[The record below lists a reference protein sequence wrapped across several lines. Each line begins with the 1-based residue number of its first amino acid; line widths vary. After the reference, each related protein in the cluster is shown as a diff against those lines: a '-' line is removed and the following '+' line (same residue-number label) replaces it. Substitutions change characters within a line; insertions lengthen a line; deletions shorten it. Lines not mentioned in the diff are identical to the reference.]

1 MRPVYMEVTPD
12 KFELP
17 VAVADSAYELAA
29 LRKVRVT
36 NILHAVNKTGNYKRS
51 HRSKYIKVWVEDEQ

>member
-1 MRPVYMEVTPD
+1 MRAGYMEVTKD
-12 KFELP
+12 EYSLP

-36 NILHAVNKTGNYKRS
+36 TIMHATS
-51 HRSKYIKVWVEDEQ
+51 TRSKRPMPKKSRYIKVWIEEG